1 MSMKEGQIR
10 IAIAERS
17 TVVRC
22 GMAALLNKI
31 DDFQVQ
37 IIEIASP
44 LLLQETLIIQK
55 PDILIVNP
63 QFENNGE
70 QVELPKQMRTVA
82 LLTSII
88 SQNDIAK
95 YDRTFSIYDDEETL
109 LSILQALCHSKNNS
123 EDQDELSQREKE
135 IVIGVV
141 KGLVNKEI
149 ADNLCISV
157 NTVITHR
164 RNIARKLHIH
174 SPAGLTIYAIVNKL
188 VDITD
193 I

>member
-1 MSMKEGQIR
+1 MSMKKGQIR
-10 IAIAERS
+10 IAIAEKS

-70 QVELPKQMRTVA
+70 QVELPKQMRTIA

-109 LSILQALCHSKNNS
+109 LSILQTLCHSKN

>member
-1 MSMKEGQIR
+1 MSMKKGQIR
-10 IAIAERS
+10 IAIAEKS

-109 LSILQALCHSKNNS
+109 LSILQTLCHSKN

>member
-1 MSMKEGQIR
+1 MSMKKGQIR
-10 IAIAERS
+10 IAIAEKS

-70 QVELPKQMRTVA
+70 QVELPKQMRTIA

-109 LSILQALCHSKNNS
+109 LSILQALCHSKN